1 MIEGLAGNQVSYRR
15 LLVETGDRLRTYY
28 ARRLGHGHEAAEDL
42 VQETLIAVHTR
53 RFTYDAERP
62 FTAWLHAIARYKM
75 IDHLRASHASRTV
88 PLDGIEDLV
97 GFDDADATGAR
108 LDIDR
113 LLDHVPARSRDLV
126 RAVKIEGRSVAEVSA
141 VSGLSES
148 AVKVAIHRALKL
160 LSRRFGGTA
169 P

>member
-1 MIEGLAGNQVSYRR
+1 MIEGLAGDQVSYRR
-15 LLVETGDRLRTYY
+15 LLVEVGDRLRSYY
-28 ARRLGHGHEAAEDL
+28 GRRLGSHHASAEDL

-53 RFTYDAERP
+53 RFTYDVARP

-75 IDHLRASHASRTV
+75 IDHLRASRSSHTV
-88 PLDGIEDLV
+88 PLDGVEHLV
-97 GFDDADATGAR
+97 GFDDAEATGAR

-113 LLDHVPARSRDLV
+113 LLEHVPTRSRDLV

-141 VSGLSES
+141 ASGLSES

-160 LSRRFGGTA
+160 LSRRFGEKA